1 MAQRVGRTT
10 PSRPSTPSP
19 SFYPTA
25 LTRWPLAVRGAAGPC
40 GAPGGRRGG
49 VPAAHLLTLL
59 SQMQRGS
66 GELQSTP
73 TARSQPQPLPD
84 RSTLHNA
91 LLTTDTGLGAAGG
104 PRAALRSPRCP
115 PPSSTI
121 VRGRAPSRCRALPAR
136 RAGAWRG
143 GGGTGDNVGGG
154 SGSSCWQRSAP
165 GPTQPPQ
172 PQLFLHVHFP
182 FLFFFFFL
190 STPSFLHRPPPPRAA
205 SQPPLPPLPHPS
217 LFLPSSSHRG
227 APGGA
232 GDGVTARGAPTNP
245 SVPPPTPPRSRT
257 GIKTPLQ
264 KHSGAT
270 SVRGML
276 RAVSPHPCRNEA
288 PNTVRFPPACRQGQH
303 AALIGSTGGMGGVG
317 GVPPR
322 QVNELP
328 SSSHPI
334 PV

>member
-104 PRAALRSPRCP
+104 ARAALRSPRCP

-172 PQLFLHVHFP
+172 PQLLLHVHFP
-182 FLFFFFFL
+182 FLFFFFSIHPL
-190 STPSFLHRPPPPRAA
+190 LPTPPPPAPGGIPTPASSSPPSQPLPSFLLASRRSGRCWGWCDSEGCPHQPLCTPPPQIP
-205 SQPPLPPLPHPS
+205 
-217 LFLPSSSHRG
+217 
-227 APGGA
+227 
-232 GDGVTARGAPTNP
+232 D
-245 SVPPPTPPRSRT
+245 
-257 GIKTPLQ
+257 
-264 KHSGAT
+264 
-270 SVRGML
+270 
-276 RAVSPHPCRNEA
+276 RN
-288 PNTVRFPPACRQGQH
+288 
-303 AALIGSTGGMGGVG
+303 
-317 GVPPR
+317 
-322 QVNELP
+322 
-328 SSSHPI
+328 
-334 PV
+334 